1 MMDRFDLTRLILVL
15 IFSVGLFV
23 VLIGITEQSA
33 DFGIIGAFVIEGIL
47 LACSISRIT
56 LSRSEV
62 IYSGIAICIYLAL
75 SLVLNLFSFYV
86 VMATIGFAIFITL
99 SGEMTE
105 SIFAKPLNTRL
116 SSTRLFLVG
125 IFAAGFVYAIL
136 ATITEGVSY
145 GTLVA
150 IGIEF
155 TLLIGSIS
163 QDALDK
169 KGLGLFS
176 LAIFVY
182 LLVSFVLGAFSEVV
196 VMAASG
202 MAIYAG
208 LMSEPKFPMTKR
220 AIGTGIIVG
229 IVMTFLGIYLALKLG
244 IVYFVG
250 AELLGFLLLS
260 LNGQYTPQENT
271 ISVAIANT
279 SSMVSV
285 GVLITFPAIA
295 IFGPTQMPWIDVS
308 TIITFEFIAFVT
320 GLSAI
325 FGLLLLVPF
334 RKSFEDD
341 PWPQVKPQAETINSL
356 GADSESKR
364 TVLEGLAVSAA
375 YVGGI
380 KAIEATHEGLN
391 LSSIPHAFTPVI
403 PDWIGITNS
412 PLMSAI
418 GFFVGWKRVLTMF
431 VGSIVSISFWIILE
445 GALPMEYANHLTRP
459 EILYLAI
466 GIFVTVI
473 AGDIFSEKN
482 KGKQE
487 NEQVSDEDNESVVHE
502 GHTVEDSTPKL
513 LRVREEIFSLEVIKE
528 EIRFMIRNPRQY
540 MVSKR
545 GQVPIWVAGISVSIF
560 IIIGTVVFSI
570 IEPFPGIDI
579 PILLFVLGSP
589 IALVSA
595 YFTARSISETGML
608 AGYIS
613 DIISIPAILLFR
625 ITFAA
630 ITTFMA
636 MLGALQDSAI
646 ALLVHL
652 KLGKLTGV
660 RGRDIVKGVFVGAL
674 LGTFAGSLITFM
686 LYTTY
691 GFGGTEFPAP
701 AAQLFGFLVVSL
713 TGLSNFQLPGL
724 DTFPDVHPLISF
736 SYLLS
741 FGIIGFLA
749 GRELSKRGLSPISL
763 AVGILVPPA
772 TTVAMLF
779 GGYLDYRLKKE
790 GTEQRV
796 PEPTETP
803 RYRKWVKILSGI
815 IAGEAIV
822 TVIWVLYSAFLLF
835 IG

>member
-1 MMDRFDLTRLILVL
+1 MVNRFDVTRVILVL
-15 IFSVGLFV
+15 AFTAGLLIS
-23 VLIGITEQSA
+23 LIGIAELGA
-33 DFGIIGAFVIEGIL
+33 DFGSLGAFIIESVL
-47 LACSISRIT
+47 LACSISRAT
-56 LSRSEV
+56 LNRKEVMMGIVGIV
-62 IYSGIAICIYLAL
+62 IYIVV
-75 SLVLNLFSFYV
+75 SLLLHRFTFYV
-86 VMATIGFAIFITL
+86 IMASIGFFIFITL
-99 SGEMTE
+99 SGELTE
-105 SIFAKPLNTRL
+105 SIIPKPLKTRL

-125 IFAAGFVYAIL
+125 MFSAGFFYASFVASLEGVNYGILTAIL
-136 ATITEGVSY
+136 LEFSLI
-145 GTLVA
+145 
-150 IGIEF
+150 IGAV
-155 TLLIGSIS
+155 T

-169 KGLGLFS
+169 KGVGLFTI
-176 LAIFVY
+176 AIFAY
-182 LLVSFVLGAFSEVV
+182 LGFSLLVDVFSEVV
-196 VMAASG
+196 LMAASG
-202 MAIYAG
+202 MALYAT
-208 LMSEPKFPMTKR
+208 LMCEPKFPLTKR
-220 AIGTGIIVG
+220 AIGSGVIVG

-260 LNGQYTPQENT
+260 FNGRYTPQENT

-295 IFGPTQMPWIDVS
+295 IFGPTQMPWLDVS

-320 GLSAI
+320 GISAL
-325 FGLLLLVPF
+325 FGLVLLLPF
-334 RKSFEDD
+334 RKSFEND

-364 TVLEGLAVSAA
+364 TVLKGLVISAT
-375 YVGGI
+375 YVGNTKVIEVANEGI
-380 KAIEATHEGLN
+380 R
-391 LSSIPHAFTPVI
+391 LSSIPHAFTPAV

-412 PLMSAI
+412 PLMGAI

-431 VGSIVSISFWIILE
+431 AGSLTSIVFWIVFE
-445 GALPMEYANHLTRP
+445 SALPMEYADHLTRP

-473 AGDIFSEKN
+473 AGDLFSEKH
-482 KGKQE
+482 KRKDKL
-487 NEQVSDEDNESVVHE
+487 EQAESE
-502 GHTVEDSTPKL
+502 SEETPDRIAL
-513 LRVREEIFSLEVIKE
+513 GGDDPAEIQRVNLSLEVIKE
-528 EIRFMIRNPRQY
+528 EIRLMVRDPRRY
-540 MVSKR
+540 LVERR
-545 GQVPIWVAGISVSIF
+545 GQVPIWVAGISMLLF
-560 IIIGTVVFSI
+560 IIVGTVVFCI
-570 IEPFPGIDI
+570 INPFVGIEI
-579 PILLFVLGSP
+579 PMLLFVFGSP
-589 IALVSA
+589 IALLSA

-613 DIISIPAILLFR
+613 DMISIPAILLFR
-625 ITFAA
+625 ISFAA

-636 MLGALQDSAI
+636 MLGALQDAAI

-652 KLGKLTGV
+652 KLGTLTGV
-660 RGRDIVKGVFVGAL
+660 RGRDIAKGVLMGAL
-674 LGTFAGSLITFM
+674 LGTFVGSLITFM

-724 DTFPDVHPLISF
+724 DTFPDVHPLLSF
-736 SYLLS
+736 SYLLM

-749 GRELSKRGLSPISL
+749 GRELSKRELSPISL

-790 GTEQRV
+790 GELMAV
-796 PEPTETP
+796 PDPTEMP
-803 RYRKWVKILSGI
+803 KYRRWVKLLSGV

-822 TVIWVLYSAFLLF
+822 TVIWVLYHAILLF